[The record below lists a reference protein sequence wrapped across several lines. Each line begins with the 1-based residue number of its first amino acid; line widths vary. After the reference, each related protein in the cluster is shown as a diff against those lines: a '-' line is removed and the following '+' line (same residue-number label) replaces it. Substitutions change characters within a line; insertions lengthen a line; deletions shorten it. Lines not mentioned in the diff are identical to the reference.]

1 MSDIRNRLSA
11 LQRRLDELQAAVG
24 DDNPRATELIA
35 ALGDDLNR
43 LSADMAGEAVTTE
56 DKADANPETLEQEG
70 DALKCPRCTLRGL
83 YAVKGRVRERAEGA
97 GREALHHC
105 WSCGYEVW
113 RPS

>member
-11 LQRRLDELQAAVG
+11 LQRRLDELQVAVG
-24 DDNPRATELIA
+24 DGNPEANALIV
-35 ALGDDLNR
+35 ALRDDLNR
-43 LSADMAGEAVTTE
+43 LSADMVGEAVIE
-56 DKADANPETLEQEG
+56 DKAGASSETLEQEG

-83 YAVKGRVRERAEGA
+83 YAVKGRLRERAEGA

>member
-1 MSDIRNRLSA
+1 MSDIRNRLFP

-24 DDNPRATELIA
+24 DDNPQANALIA
-35 ALGDDLNR
+35 ALKDDLSQ
-43 LSADMAGEAVTTE
+43 LAGEAVTTA

-83 YAVKGRVRERAEGA
+83 YAVKGRVRERGEGA

-113 RPS
+113 RPL